1 MSNPKEK
8 DIRRGR
14 ERFKE
19 VWEDTSQCRLPL
31 VNRPALR
38 CAIKLSLPCLAL
50 LRYALALF
58 RFGLQCPCKS
68 LLVGALLCRGPA
80 LLIHAHAVH
89 HSALLCLRH
98 ASLCL
103 AAAVRCYPLPMQSRA
118 LLCRRSCLCGAKP
131 MPVLAWLCLSSK
143 SHR

>member
-8 DIRRGR
+8 DIRRG

-38 CAIKLSLPCLAL
+38 CAIKFYAL
-50 LRYALALF
+50 QFHALALF

-68 LLVGALLCRGPA
+68 LLVGALLCRGLA
-80 LLIHAHAVH
+80 LLLHAYAARHIALPSPSLALPSQCLAVH
-89 HSALLCLRH
+89 SRHCPLLSFASAKPRSALPPPLM
-98 ASLCL
+98 S
-103 AAAVRCYPLPMQSRA
+103 VRSKAYA
-118 LLCRRSCLCGAKP
+118 
-131 MPVLAWLCLSSK
+131 CLSLAMP
-143 SHR
+143 